1 LGVSS
6 NRIFF
11 FASLNNVLPLSLL
24 SLSLSQAY
32 SSAIMGAA
40 KLEEFNGDNATNI
53 TAGACPPPT
62 LTQIVD

>member
-1 LGVSS
+1 
-6 NRIFF
+6 
-11 FASLNNVLPLSLL
+11 
-24 SLSLSQAY
+24 
-32 SSAIMGAA
+32 MGAA